1 MTRGYKRRLPF
12 PFELVPGITAR
23 AIVQMI
29 DNSTNS
35 GAIASAQEI
44 SSTQNAEIDEMTE
57 LMRVLHGA

>member
-12 PFELVPGITAR
+12 RSGIVLGITAL
-23 AIVQMI
+23 AMVQMI

-35 GAIASAQEI
+35 GAIALAQEV
-44 SSTQNAEIDEMTE
+44 SSTQNAEIDEMTP